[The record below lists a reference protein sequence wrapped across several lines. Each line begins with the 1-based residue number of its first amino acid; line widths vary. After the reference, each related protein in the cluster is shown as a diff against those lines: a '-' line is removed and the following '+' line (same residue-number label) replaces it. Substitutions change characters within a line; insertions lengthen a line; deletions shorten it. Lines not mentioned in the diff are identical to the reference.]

1 MRFDLVFSYWI
12 FAWYIIY
19 ITKLTKYN
27 PKLAI
32 GLGIIENTLLLIGMI
47 LFGSNMR
54 TIFYFVFINTLIKII
69 PFYTLRNKAIHVKD
83 LVPTL
88 GLLIVYLVWVFI
100 NNEDLTGGYKIVF
113 DSLIHNRNETPF
125 FKFIDIL
132 KYRYKLPIP

>member
-19 ITKLTKYN
+19 MLNLTKYN

-32 GLGIIENTLLLIGMI
+32 GLGIIENTLLLIAMI

-54 TIFYFVFINTLIKII
+54 TILYFVFVNTLIKII
-69 PFYTLRNKAIHVKD
+69 PFYTLRNKIAFIKD
-83 LVPTL
+83 IVPTTVL
-88 GLLIVYLVWVFI
+88 FLIYFVWVFI
-100 NNEDLTGGYKIVF
+100 NKKDLTGSYKMVF

-125 FKFIDIL
+125 LQFVDYLKF
-132 KYRYKLPIP
+132 RYKLPIP